1 MRFGVLLR
9 VKDLDRCR
17 IFYRDVLKLGEP
29 EEDSGFSVRFRLS
42 EKSVLL
48 LERSGAEYW
57 KPSDTA
63 TFLVGVADPEKL
75 CSELL
80 SAGYSVDPRVDDRPS
95 GDYYR
100 CEDPEGNLFL
110 LTQE

>member
-9 VKDLDRCR
+9 VKELDRSR
-17 IFYRDVLKLGEP
+17 IFYRDLLKLGEP
-29 EEDSGFSVRFRLS
+29 EEDSGFAVQFRLT
-42 EKSVLL
+42 EKCILR
-48 LERSGAEYW
+48 LERSGAEYL
-57 KPSDTA
+57 KPASTA
-63 TFLVGVADPEKL
+63 SFIVYSPDPEKI

-80 SAGYSVDPRVDDRPS
+80 SAGYNVDHRVDDRAS

-110 LTQE
+110 LAQE